1 MSIVIVITPLV
12 TLMID
17 QTKRFQGQG
26 ITVEFVGEA
35 QVDDD
40 VKMGVISG
48 KVQLIHIGPE
58 NISTSNRFWNMF
70 RGKLYQENMKALV
83 VDEANS
89 IKLCMLWMI
98 DYGNVSDC
106 FFF

>member
-12 TLMID
+12 ALMID

-40 VKMGVISG
+40 VIMAVISG
-48 KVQLIHIGPE
+48 KVQLMYIGPE
-58 NISTSNRFWNMF
+58 NILTSN
-70 RGKLYQENMKALV
+70 
-83 VDEANS
+83 
-89 IKLCMLWMI
+89 
-98 DYGNVSDC
+98 
-106 FFF
+106 